1 MAKGFDQH
9 QEYQQQLALL
19 GKDLTRRSRASCEL
33 CTQSGV
39 PLSIFEVPPAPK
51 EPQLDSAL
59 HLCETCTNQL
69 KNPKKIDPN
78 HWRILSETV
87 WSEVPAAQ
95 VMSVRILKHL
105 SSSQPWAQEILEG
118 VYLEE
123 ELESWVEQ
131 QGIG

>member
-9 QEYQQQLALL
+9 QEYLQQLSLL
-19 GKDLTRRSRASCEL
+19 GKDLTRRSRARCEL

-39 PLSIFEVPPAPK
+39 SLSIFEIPPASK
-51 EPQLDSAL
+51 EPQLDSVL
-59 HLCETCTNQL
+59 HLCDDCKDQL
-69 KNPKKIDPN
+69 ENPKKLDPN

-95 VMSVRILKHL
+95 VMAVRILKHL

-118 VYLEE
+118 AYLEE
-123 ELESWVEQ
+123 ELKSWVEQ
-131 QGIG
+131 QGLE